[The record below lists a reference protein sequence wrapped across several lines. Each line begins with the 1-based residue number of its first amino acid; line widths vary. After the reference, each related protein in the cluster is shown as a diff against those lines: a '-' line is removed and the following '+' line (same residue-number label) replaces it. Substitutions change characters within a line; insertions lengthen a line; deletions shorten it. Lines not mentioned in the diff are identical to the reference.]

1 MLLKYSF
8 DSRVKSIH
16 LNSPL
21 KPLGSNVTLEK
32 SMLWSST
39 RTEHLVV
46 RCLYI
51 NDWLQ
56 VEGVNSIIYRL
67 TEEMEIAYS

>member
-1 MLLKYSF
+1 M
-8 DSRVKSIH
+8 
-16 LNSPL
+16 
-21 KPLGSNVTLEK
+21 
-32 SMLWSST
+32 
-39 RTEHLVV
+39 